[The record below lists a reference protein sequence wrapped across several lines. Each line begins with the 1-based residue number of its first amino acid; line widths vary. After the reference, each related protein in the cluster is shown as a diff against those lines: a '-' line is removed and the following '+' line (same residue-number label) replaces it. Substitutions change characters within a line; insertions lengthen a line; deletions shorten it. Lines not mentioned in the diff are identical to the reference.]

1 MKKYFCFLICALLL
15 LIGCEN
21 DYGLNTYK
29 PENDPNVGI
38 AVFDV
43 EKEIIDVE
51 FNTSINNIGLIEIS
65 PEQLD
70 EIVEWLGT
78 FKTTRKNEYDTW
90 VPGTGSVQLTIYYA
104 DGTTFAGNIS
114 NTTIDG
120 VGYYIDGDNAPDF
133 WPDLFNTEGSEDE

>member
-1 MKKYFCFLICALLL
+1 MKKYLCFLICMLLFFS
-15 LIGCEN
+15 GCNN

-38 AVFDV
+38 AVFDT

-51 FNTSINNIGLIEIS
+51 FNTAINNIGLIEIS

-78 FKTTRKNEYDTW
+78 FKTTRKNLYDTV
-90 VPGTGSVQLTIYYA
+90 VPGTGSTDVTIYYA
-104 DGTTFAGNIS
+104 DGTSHTGSMSYTI
-114 NTTIDG
+114 IDG
-120 VGYYIDGDNAPDF
+120 YGYYVDGGNAPEF
-133 WPDLFNTEGSEDE
+133 WHNFFE